1 MAHVSDIGNSAGQY
15 GRMAVLLLTGVILLA
30 VVYFGTLY
38 FFHYREPNF
47 CARAKTRAGGFVANF

>member
-38 FFHYREPNF
+38 FFSLP
-47 CARAKTRAGGFVANF
+47 